1 MLNTC
6 NIMLGNNTAK
16 EIKASKYPYIK
27 KKPAGISYFEFI
39 ELVTR
44 YFEALEH
51 YEQCILLK
59 DYMERLKLSLPQYC
73 ACSFPIYTKV
83 YKVRL
88 PKCTSCGKKV
98 LEHGFLNERFKTH
111 SHSHCV
117 SHSSLKS
124 LFRNRMR
131 KRNGMRE

>member
-1 MLNTC
+1 MNFTKVEYYGMLNTC

-59 DYMERLKLSLPQYC
+59 DYTEEAESKLASVLRVSLPYLHQG
-73 ACSFPIYTKV
+73 V
-83 YKVRL
+83 
-88 PKCTSCGKKV
+88 
-98 LEHGFLNERFKTH
+98 
-111 SHSHCV
+111 
-117 SHSSLKS
+117 
-124 LFRNRMR
+124 
-131 KRNGMRE
+131 

>member
-1 MLNTC
+1 MNFTKVEYYGMLNTC

-98 LEHGFLNERFKTH
+98 LGARFFEWKIQN
-111 SHSHCV
+111 SFSF
-117 SHSSLKS
+117 SLCFS
-124 LFRNRMR
+124 F
-131 KRNGMRE
+131 